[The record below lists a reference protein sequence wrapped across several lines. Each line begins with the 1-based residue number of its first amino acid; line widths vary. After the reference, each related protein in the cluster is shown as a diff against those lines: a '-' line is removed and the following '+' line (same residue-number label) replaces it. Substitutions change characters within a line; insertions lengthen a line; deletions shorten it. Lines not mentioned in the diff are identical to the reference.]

1 MKKYVPFMSFIF
13 PLLPLQPFE
22 SFHRENKFREV
33 LNKDPVVE
41 ISSTEFAVFRPA
53 KPEHS
58 PLRKFLP
65 LR

>member
-33 LNKDPVVE
+33 LNKDPVVK
-41 ISSTEFAVFRPA
+41 ISSTEFAVFRTA